1 MGKNQPP
8 ATLEPCIDQLF
19 TAAQRIQDA
28 LDEASPSVEQ
38 LGEAFTEIITSSRQ
52 LSDLATAT
60 ADNDGGNPDEMQ
72 QHCGSIEKQ
81 AGNAIMGFKFFDR
94 LSQRLGHIN
103 ASLLAIAELLEH
115 TGPQPTQQDWENL
128 VIKIVETLCLDDD
141 KASVAT
147 LLDHKMD
154 AHKVSGQLDDNEIE
168 LF

>member
-38 LGEAFTEIITSSRQ
+38 LGAAFTTIITSSRQ
-52 LSDLATAT
+52 LSELAS
-60 ADNDGGNPDEMQ
+60 ADKAGGNLDEMQ
-72 QHCGSIEKQ
+72 QHCGSIEKE
-81 AGNAIMGFKFFDR
+81 AGSAIMGFQFYDR
-94 LSQRLGHIN
+94 LSQRLGHVN
-103 ASLLAIAELLEH
+103 ASLLAIAELLQH
-115 TGPQPTQQDWENL
+115 TGPQPTQADWENL

-154 AHKVSGQLDDNEIE
+154 THERADRLDDSEIE